1 MKVLLPRQF
10 YFSRADREGAGGRP
24 RAGKRGPALHR
35 AASAAPRAPRPVPA
49 TGPRSRS
56 QGARLRARSRV
67 RRGSSGVRH
76 AVAPECGGPAAPED
90 RAIRLCS
97 LRPLPASKI
106 QDPNPRAGTPSQGGR
121 LGGAGRRGLEEPRSR
136 GPGAPSGEGGG
147 GRRPALRL
155 THLQTRVRPRDAGPA
170 RIPASPP
177 PSRLCGAPRPSR
189 LFSTFPHFVAAEV
202 NGRNIHSRGS
212 ADTT

>member
-10 YFSRADREGAGGRP
+10 YFSRADREGVGGRP

-90 RAIRLCS
+90 RATRLCS

-106 QDPNPRAGTPSQGGR
+106 QDPSPRAGTR
-121 LGGAGRRGLEEPRSR
+121 VRAVVWEERDAGVSRSR
-136 GPGAPSGEGGG
+136 GAEARARPPGKEAEAVAPRCASPTC
-147 GRRPALRL
+147 RPASARE
-155 THLQTRVRPRDAGPA
+155 TPA
-170 RIPASPP
+170 R
-177 PSRLCGAPRPSR
+177 R
-189 LFSTFPHFVAAEV
+189 
-202 NGRNIHSRGS
+202 
-212 ADTT
+212 